1 MADFG
6 TSYLYGFTGTG
17 VNREDVVDA
26 IFNIDPFDTPF
37 FQMAPKVPANHTTV
51 EWLED
56 SLAATSTAVRTEGQ
70 AFTQDNISAAT
81 RVTNVTQIMGKHFI
95 VSETQ
100 QVLNPY
106 GYTEAFL
113 YEAMKASR
121 EVMRNFEVSFFRSSG
136 GSATGSGT
144 AVTGMDGRVMKSLD
158 DFIVSEKHH
167 VNSTTLGGSD
177 STSGASATGLQ
188 ESAFNTALELIYDNG
203 GNPNWVFTA
212 GPGKRAISSFAGAI
226 TSGTTALTIFTN
238 ASEHAIDRAVN
249 SYRSDFGM
257 LNVALDRF
265 VPKGGTGTNLNGA
278 VYILE
283 LPRTQIA
290 ILRPIR
296 FEQLAKDGDRVRGMT
311 LGELSLKVM
320 NQAAH
325 GRLLGVSSA
334 APFAAG

>member
-1 MADFG
+1 VADFG
-6 TSYLYGFTGTG
+6 TSYVYGFTGTA

-56 SLAATSTAVRTEGQ
+56 SLAATATAVRAEGQ
-70 AFTQDNISAAT
+70 AFTQDNVVAAT
-81 RVTNVTQIMGKHFI
+81 RVTNNTQIMGKHFI

-100 QVLNPY
+100 QTVNPY
-106 GYTEAFL
+106 GFSNTFL

-121 EVMRNFEVSFFRSSG
+121 EVMRNFETSFFRTSG
-136 GSATGSGT
+136 GSAAGGGT
-144 AVTGMDGRVMKSLD
+144 AVSAATARAFKSLD

-167 VNSTTLGGSD
+167 ANSTTIGGGD
-177 STSGASATGLQ
+177 GTSGASATGIG
-188 ESAFNTALELIYDNG
+188 EANFNTALELIWDNG

-212 GPGKRAISSFAGAI
+212 GPGKRAISAYDGSITAGA
-226 TSGTTALTIFTN
+226 TALTIRTE
-238 ASEHAIDRAVN
+238 ASSHAIDRAINV
-249 SYRSDFGM
+249 YRSDFGI

-265 VPKGGTGTNLNGA
+265 CPKGGTGTTLDGA
-278 VYILE
+278 IYILE

-325 GRLLGVSSA
+325 GRIFGINSA
-334 APFAAG
+334 VPFVAS